1 MSAAAPLILVVDDD
15 AGSRKAMALTLQT
28 DGRRVEEFADAD
40 AALERAIE
48 DPSVALVV
56 TDLKMPGKSGLDLA
70 ADLAA
75 ARPDVSVLLVTAHG
89 DVETLLSARTLG
101 TVDYVAK
108 PLAKDDLRLRA
119 EAALS
124 RSRQAGEIK
133 DLRERLDRRFG
144 FEAILGISKPMEELF
159 ARLRVVAPAKT
170 TVLIVGESG
179 TGKELVANALH
190 HNSPRR
196 GRAFVALNCG
206 AIPREIIESELFGH
220 ERGAFTGAL
229 VKRVGRIEQAH
240 GGTLFLDE
248 VSEMPP
254 DLQVKFLRV
263 LEEKRVTPVGGNES
277 REVDFRLVAATNR
290 DLRAEIEAGRFR
302 QDLYYRLSVV
312 TVEIPLLRERKDDI
326 PLLVERFRDLF
337 AREHGKPVIGV
348 TPAALAAL
356 VGYAW
361 PGNVRELKNVLE
373 SAVLFAAG
381 TRIDVSDL
389 PAAVRGR
396 AAAAPAGAPAAA
408 KPRSGEW
415 PAVRP
420 APVASAEAAPEALA
434 VSSVA
439 APEEPASVAT
449 FVGKTMAEI
458 EREAI
463 LTALQVTGG
472 NRRRAAEALGI
483 GLRTLQRKL
492 KEYHGEP
499 VGEDDEDLG
508 DETGS

>member
-1 MSAAAPLILVVDDD
+1 VSATAPLVLVVDDD

-75 ARPDVSVLLVTAHG
+75 ARPDVAVLLVTAHG

-133 DLRERLDRRFG
+133 DLRERLDKRFG

-159 ARLRVVAPAKT
+159 ARLRVVAPTKT
-170 TVLIVGESG
+170 TILVVGESG

-277 REVDFRLVAATNR
+277 KDVDFRLVAATNR
-290 DLRAEIEAGRFR
+290 DLIAEIDTGRFR

-312 TVEIPLLRERKDDI
+312 TVEIPPLRDRRDDI
-326 PLLVERFRDLF
+326 PLLVERFRDVF
-337 AREHGKPVIGV
+337 ATEHGRPVTGV
-348 TPAALAAL
+348 TPAALSAL
-356 VGYAW
+356 VGYEW

-373 SAVLFAAG
+373 SAILFAAG
-381 TRIDVSDL
+381 GRIDVNDL

-396 AAAAPAGAPAAA
+396 TAAPVAGAAPA

-415 PAVRP
+415 PAVRSATPTVP
-420 APVASAEAAPEALA
+420 AVMP
-434 VSSVA
+434 
-439 APEEPASVAT
+439 APEEPVSVAT
-449 FVGKTMAEI
+449 LVGKTMAEI

-463 LTALQVTGG
+463 LTSLQVSGG

-492 KEYHGEP
+492 KEYRGEP
-499 VGEDDEDLG
+499 PGDDDG
-508 DETGS
+508 DEEGDEAGD

>member
-1 MSAAAPLILVVDDD
+1 LSTTAPLVLVVDDD

-56 TDLKMPGKSGLDLA
+56 TDLKMPGKSGLELA
-70 ADLAA
+70 ADLAT
-75 ARPDVSVLLVTAHG
+75 ARPDVAVLLVTAHG

-124 RSRQAGEIK
+124 RSRQAGEIR
-133 DLRERLDRRFG
+133 DLRERLDKRFG

-159 ARLRVVAPAKT
+159 ARLRVVAPTKT
-170 TVLIVGESG
+170 TILVVGESG

-277 REVDFRLVAATNR
+277 KDVDFRLVAATNR
-290 DLRAEIEAGRFR
+290 DLIAEIDAGRFR

-312 TVEIPLLRERKDDI
+312 IVVIPPLRERRDDI
-326 PLLVERFRDLF
+326 PLLVERFRDVF
-337 AREHGKPVIGV
+337 ATEHGKPVTSV
-348 TPAALAAL
+348 TPAALSAL
-356 VGYAW
+356 VAYEW

-373 SAVLFAAG
+373 SAILFAAG
-381 TRIDVSDL
+381 GRIDVNDL
-389 PAAVRGR
+389 PAAMRGR
-396 AAAAPAGAPAAA
+396 TAVPVATPAPA

-415 PAVRP
+415 PAVRAATPTVP
-420 APVASAEAAPEALA
+420 AAAP
-434 VSSVA
+434 
-439 APEEPASVAT
+439 APEEPVSVAT
-449 FVGKTMAEI
+449 LVGKTMAEI

-463 LTALQVTGG
+463 LTSLQVSGG

-492 KEYHGEP
+492 KEYRGEP
-499 VGEDDEDLG
+499 PGDDDG
-508 DETGS
+508 DEEGDEAGD

>member
-1 MSAAAPLILVVDDD
+1 MSATAPLILVVDDD

-28 DGRRVEEFADAD
+28 DGRRVEEFANAD
-40 AALERAIE
+40 TALERAIE

-70 ADLAA
+70 TDLAA

-124 RSRQAGEIK
+124 RARQAGEIK
-133 DLRERLDRRFG
+133 DLRERLDKRFG

-415 PAVRP
+415 PAVRS

-434 VSSVA
+434 ASSVA